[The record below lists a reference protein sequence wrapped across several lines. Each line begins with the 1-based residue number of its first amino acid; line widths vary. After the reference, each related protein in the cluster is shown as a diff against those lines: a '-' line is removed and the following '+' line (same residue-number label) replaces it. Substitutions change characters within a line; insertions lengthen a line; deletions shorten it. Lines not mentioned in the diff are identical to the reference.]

1 MLQSYKCCSV
11 YDQSGEL
18 LSAKGGR
25 QPVLP
30 SPGWGRWPRSGR
42 MRSSPRP
49 AYATCPPTSLPRA
62 PGPGALGKESD
73 TLFAAKGR
81 AAARVAFPRLGA
93 RSARKK
99 AQWTVFSKGRA
110 AARVAFPGVGK
121 VAAKR
126 PDEVVAP
133 SCVRNMS
140 TYKPSTRTGTRSTW
154 KRERYFVCSE
164 RAGSKPVLPSP
175 RRGSGALGK
184 EGDALFTAEGGRQ
197 PVLPSPRRGSGA
209 PGKEG
214 DALFTAEG
222 GRQPVL
228 PSPCGSLERHE
239 KRAMLCLQQE
249 AGGSPC
255 CLPLRGRW
263 RQSRRM
269 RFSLPGTPTSIAEGT
284 LASLSIQ
291 LADAGQADDL
301 IRLLTAFAA
310 TSWDT
315 PSANADTP

>member
-197 PVLPSPRRGSGA
+197 PVLPSP
-209 PGKEG
+209 
-214 DALFTAEG
+214 
-222 GRQPVL
+222 
-228 PSPCGSLERHE
+228 CGSLERHE